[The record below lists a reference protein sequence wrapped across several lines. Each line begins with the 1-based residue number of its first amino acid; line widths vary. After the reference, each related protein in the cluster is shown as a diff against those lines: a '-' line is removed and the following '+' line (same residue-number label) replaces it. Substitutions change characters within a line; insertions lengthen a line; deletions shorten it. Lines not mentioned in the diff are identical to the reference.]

1 MDKLAKTQLSL
12 LAAYSSPFVLLSA
25 ILLNITMFSQ
35 GITTG
40 PSRLIFLSAAFPIG
54 FAVGR
59 SIYRHRSHVEI
70 MLDENGFQVK
80 KGSRQTVEGTWS
92 RYMLVSIIVDQF
104 SRANIRLY
112 SSADDDYVDL
122 PVSGSGADPQ
132 KLRDHIAGLI
142 SKRGMKA
149 PILQPVEAS

>member
-59 SIYRHRSHVEI
+59 SIYRRYSHVEI
-70 MLDENGFQVK
+70 ILDENGFQVK
-80 KGSRQTVEGTWS
+80 KGSRQTVEEAWS
-92 RYMLVSIIVDQF
+92 RYGLVSIIVDQF

-112 SSADDDYVDL
+112 SSADDDHVDL
-122 PVSGSGADPQ
+122 PVSGSGTDPQ